1 MHGLRSGTASPVF
14 FPGGTNGTE
23 PAGQS
28 RRLRRRGFGPWVG
41 KTPWRKAWQL
51 TPVVLSAES
60 NREMSLASY
69 GPRGH
74 KELDTTEVT

>member
-1 MHGLRSGTASPVF
+1 MHGLWSGTASPVF

-28 RRLRRRGFGPWVG
+28 RRLKKCGFGPCVG
-41 KTPWRKAWQL
+41 KTPCRKAWQL
-51 TPVVLSAES
+51 TPVVLSGES
-60 NREMSLASY
+60 HGERSLASY

-74 KELDTTEVT
+74 KELDTTEVI